1 MATNSDA
8 ARGFRPVDNIFG
20 GEYTGRTREV
30 AFVATDATAAFN
42 GSLVVYTG
50 ASINNGTIPV
60 VTLAT
65 GASSEAQ
72 LAGAVVRFAPEVDGD
87 WTNYH
92 RLASTLKRAF
102 IPSDPKCLYQ
112 VQEDSVGGNID
123 TSTDIG
129 FNIDFTAEVGDAQT
143 GYSTMELDSSS
154 AAALATLPIRLQNI
168 VDREDVDGDS
178 TESNAT
184 WIVSINLSAELDTL
198 GTT

>member
-1 MATNSDA
+1 MANSDA

-20 GEYTGRTREV
+20 GEYTGRTQEV
-30 AFVATDATAAFN
+30 AFAAADVTAAFN
-42 GSLVVYTG
+42 GSLLVFTG
-50 ASINNGTIPV
+50 ASTNNGTIPV
-60 VTLAT
+60 VTVAT
-65 GASSEAQ
+65 GASLDAQ
-72 LAGAVVRFAPEVDGD
+72 IAGAVVRFAPEVDGD

-112 VQEDSVGGNID
+112 VQEDSVGGDID
-123 TSTDIG
+123 TATAIG
-129 FNIDFTAEVGDAQT
+129 QNVDFTVEVGDAQT

-154 AAALATLPIRLQNI
+154 AAATATLPIRLHNI
-168 VDREDVDGDS
+168 VDREDVDGTS
-178 TESNAT
+178 ANAT